1 MPRDGTGDHLRLVS
15 TGAISESSATL
26 QTARKLR
33 SDVVLRLYR
42 RGSIDAVQRL
52 AAEEIREVWM
62 ALARGMF
69 PQSRF
74 GIQLPVETKG
84 KRSFR
89 EPFERMSDRQRRLY
103 ERRYRLWIAETGR
116 MKIGATRTL
125 AALVHEILIDNRG
138 PRQLDRDWR
147 LRNGSARDHLRDAL
161 DLYAAIVASTEK
173 L

>member
-1 MPRDGTGDHLRLVS
+1 MPRDGTGADLRLVQP
-15 TGAISESSATL
+15 GAIPESSATL

-74 GIQLPVETKG
+74 GIQLPVEAKG

-103 ERRYRLWIAETGR
+103 ERRYPGALHRGR
-116 MKIGATRTL
+116 FRPRADTIPV
-125 AALVHEILIDNRG
+125 AAYR
-138 PRQLDRDWR
+138 
-147 LRNGSARDHLRDAL
+147 
-161 DLYAAIVASTEK
+161 
-173 L
+173 

>member
-1 MPRDGTGDHLRLVS
+1 MPRDGTGADLRLVS
-15 TGAISESSATL
+15 PGAISESSATL

-74 GIQLPVETKG
+74 GIQLPVEAKG
-84 KRSFR
+84 RRSFR
-89 EPFERMSDRQRRLY
+89 EPFERMSERQRRLY
-103 ERRYRLWIAETGR
+103 ERRYRVWIAETGR

-138 PRQLDRDWR
+138 PRQLDRAWR
-147 LRNGSARDHLRDAL
+147 LRNGAAREHLRDAL
-161 DLYAAIVASTEK
+161 DLYAAIAESTEK